1 MDVCVWDFLIF
12 NCFKEYS
19 VLLLLAM
26 EGWNKTRRSFSQ
38 ALLFFTK
45 WSWHSLFS
53 CILKDC
59 QDELRYTNMS
69 VLDYERRASVQ
80 PKSSKKVLLLF
91 NQELPISGFTFY
103 IPPVIYWNWKKHL
116 NQIKPNLTKLKKPRK
131 NPRKNTQTKQNQS
144 PQKPLPRGVKVA
156 VSIAILVAKN
166 RRQSALLMPTV

>member
-45 WSWHSLFS
+45 WSWHSVFS

-59 QDELRYTNMS
+59 QDELSYTNML
-69 VLDYERRASVQ
+69 VLGYERRASVQ

-103 IPPVIYWNWKKHL
+103 IPPVIYWNWKKTPQS
-116 NQIKPNLTKLKKPRK
+116 NKTKPDKTEKTQEKPKKKHP
-131 NPRKNTQTKQNQS
+131 NQTK
-144 PQKPLPRGVKVA
+144 PKPSKALTQRGEGCSFCCHFSGK
-156 VSIAILVAKN
+156 K
-166 RRQSALLMPTV
+166 